1 MLDKEFLEIV
11 QPILDLEEFNN
22 TKFQRH
28 HGITRYD
35 HSMNVAYITY
45 VVTKNLKLNYKE
57 ATFAALIHDFFN
69 DEVKDENG
77 YKRLVDH
84 PKHALKNAM
93 RYFELTDLQKDIIAK
108 HMFPVTLT
116 PPKYKESVLVS
127 LIDKYSSINERVY
140 SSLRDVKEKPII
152 INYHGYESAIR
163 ELIYSLAYYQKEHD
177 IKFMSPQETR
187 NVYRRIFK
195 K

>member
-1 MLDKEFLEIV
+1 MLFTQVIKMLDKEFLEIV

-152 INYHGYESAIR
+152 RDVITIDN
-163 ELIYSLAYYQKEHD
+163 
-177 IKFMSPQETR
+177 
-187 NVYRRIFK
+187 
-195 K
+195 

>member
-22 TKFQRH
+22 TKFQKH

-69 DEVKDENG
+69 DEVKGENG
-77 YKRLVDH
+77 YQRLVDH

-93 RYFELTDLQKDIIAK
+93 RYFELTALQKDIIAK

-152 INYHGYESAIR
+152 RDVITIDN
-163 ELIYSLAYYQKEHD
+163 
-177 IKFMSPQETR
+177 
-187 NVYRRIFK
+187 
-195 K
+195 

>member
-1 MLDKEFLEIV
+1 M
-11 QPILDLEEFNN
+11 
-22 TKFQRH
+22 
-28 HGITRYD
+28 
-35 HSMNVAYITY
+35 
-45 VVTKNLKLNYKE
+45 VTKNLKLNYKE

-152 INYHGYESAIR
+152 RDVITIDN
-163 ELIYSLAYYQKEHD
+163 
-177 IKFMSPQETR
+177 
-187 NVYRRIFK
+187 
-195 K
+195 

>member
-22 TKFQRH
+22 TKFQKH

-152 INYHGYESAIR
+152 RDVITIDN
-163 ELIYSLAYYQKEHD
+163 
-177 IKFMSPQETR
+177 
-187 NVYRRIFK
+187 
-195 K
+195 

>member
-152 INYHGYESAIR
+152 RDVITIDN
-163 ELIYSLAYYQKEHD
+163 
-177 IKFMSPQETR
+177 
-187 NVYRRIFK
+187 
-195 K
+195 

>member
-1 MLDKEFLEIV
+1 MLLTQVIKMLDKEFLEIV

-93 RYFELTDLQKDIIAK
+93 RYFKLTDLKKDIIAK

-116 PPKYKESVLVS
+116 PPKYKESILVS

-152 INYHGYESAIR
+152 RDVITIDN
-163 ELIYSLAYYQKEHD
+163 
-177 IKFMSPQETR
+177 
-187 NVYRRIFK
+187 
-195 K
+195 

>member
-1 MLDKEFLEIV
+1 MLLTQVIKMLDKEFLEIV

-93 RYFELTDLQKDIIAK
+93 RYFKLTDLQKDIIAK

-116 PPKYKESVLVS
+116 PPKYKESILVS

-152 INYHGYESAIR
+152 RDVITIDN
-163 ELIYSLAYYQKEHD
+163 
-177 IKFMSPQETR
+177 
-187 NVYRRIFK
+187 
-195 K
+195 

>member
-1 MLDKEFLEIV
+1 MLLTQVIKMLDKEFLEIV

-116 PPKYKESVLVS
+116 PPKYKESVLVT
-127 LIDKYSSINERVY
+127 IADKISAT
-140 SSLRDVKEKPII
+140 KETILLSNHEI
-152 INYHGYESAIR
+152 E
-163 ELIYSLAYYQKEHD
+163 ELCS
-177 IKFMSPQETR
+177 
-187 NVYRRIFK
+187 
-195 K
+195 

>member
-127 LIDKYSSINERVY
+127 LIDKYSSINERMY
-140 SSLRDVKEKPII
+140 SSLRDVKEKPIVRDVI
-152 INYHGYESAIR
+152 TIDN
-163 ELIYSLAYYQKEHD
+163 
-177 IKFMSPQETR
+177 
-187 NVYRRIFK
+187 
-195 K
+195 

>member
-22 TKFQRH
+22 TKFQKH

-84 PKHALKNAM
+84 PKHALINAM

-152 INYHGYESAIR
+152 RDVITIDN
-163 ELIYSLAYYQKEHD
+163 
-177 IKFMSPQETR
+177 
-187 NVYRRIFK
+187 
-195 K
+195 

>member
-22 TKFQRH
+22 TKFQKH

-84 PKHALKNAM
+84 PKHALKNAV

-116 PPKYKESVLVS
+116 PPKYKESILVS

-152 INYHGYESAIR
+152 RDVITIDN
-163 ELIYSLAYYQKEHD
+163 
-177 IKFMSPQETR
+177 
-187 NVYRRIFK
+187 
-195 K
+195 

>member
-1 MLDKEFLEIV
+1 MLDKEFLEII

-22 TKFQRH
+22 TKFQKH

-35 HSMNVAYITY
+35 HSMNVAYVTY

-84 PKHALKNAM
+84 PKYALKNALK
-93 RYFELTDLQKDIIAK
+93 YFELTELQKDIISK

-116 PPKYKESVLVS
+116 PPKYKESILVS
-127 LIDKYSSINERVY
+127 LIDKYSSVNERVY
-140 SSLRDVKEKPII
+140 SSLRDIKEKPIVRDVI
-152 INYHGYESAIR
+152 TIDN
-163 ELIYSLAYYQKEHD
+163 
-177 IKFMSPQETR
+177 
-187 NVYRRIFK
+187 
-195 K
+195 

>member
-69 DEVKDENG
+69 DEVKGENG

-152 INYHGYESAIR
+152 RDVITIDN
-163 ELIYSLAYYQKEHD
+163 
-177 IKFMSPQETR
+177 
-187 NVYRRIFK
+187 
-195 K
+195 

>member
-84 PKHALKNAM
+84 PKHALKNAV

-152 INYHGYESAIR
+152 RDVITIDN
-163 ELIYSLAYYQKEHD
+163 
-177 IKFMSPQETR
+177 
-187 NVYRRIFK
+187 
-195 K
+195 

>member
-1 MLDKEFLEIV
+1 MLFTQVIKMLDKEFLEIV

-116 PPKYKESVLVS
+116 PPKYKESILVS

-152 INYHGYESAIR
+152 RDVITIDN
-163 ELIYSLAYYQKEHD
+163 
-177 IKFMSPQETR
+177 
-187 NVYRRIFK
+187 
-195 K
+195 

>member
-84 PKHALKNAM
+84 PKHALINAM

-140 SSLRDVKEKPII
+140 SSLRNVKEKPII
-152 INYHGYESAIR
+152 RDVITIDN
-163 ELIYSLAYYQKEHD
+163 
-177 IKFMSPQETR
+177 
-187 NVYRRIFK
+187 
-195 K
+195 